1 MIVNGMCFFLLGE
14 YPSDTKALDQISKGR
29 FNLSDSY
36 LLYFLSFISLTFAGV
51 KVQNKFAKNDDDDDN
66 L

>member
-1 MIVNGMCFFLLGE
+1 MIVNGMFFFFLGE

-29 FNLSDSY
+29 FNLSTSY
-36 LLYFLSFISLTFAGV
+36 LLYFFSFIGLTFAGV
-51 KVQNKFAKNDDDDDN
+51 KVQNNSAKNFEGN